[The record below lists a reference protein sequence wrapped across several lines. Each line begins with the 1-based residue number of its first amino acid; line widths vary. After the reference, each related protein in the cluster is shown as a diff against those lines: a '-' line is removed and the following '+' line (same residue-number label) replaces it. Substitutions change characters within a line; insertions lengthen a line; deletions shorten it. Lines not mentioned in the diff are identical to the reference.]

1 MWEKHLWGSQMLGT
15 DRSRSFQKNL
25 ILLPSR
31 SSVLVFQ
38 PQIYHI
44 GTTQFFFGPSSGKC
58 LELRR
63 SKTILLATAWTL
75 LFWLWERVSWT
86 LTSQFML
93 FETNTNVLPSETSFM
108 AWSKKCFSTCWIAYF
123 IILSRHNPYLCIPST
138 SLKQNTQFQFTKID
152 IIASSHVWWDKS
164 RQFIGNDLCW
174 IHQAVPL
181 VA

>member
-38 PQIYHI
+38 PEIYHI
-44 GTTQFFFGPSSGKC
+44 GTTQFFWAIIWQV
-58 LELRR
+58 LRAETVKNYTACH
-63 SKTILLATAWTL
+63 SMDAFILIVRA
-75 LFWLWERVSWT
+75 RVLNSDIPVYVVWDKYKRFT
-86 LTSQFML
+86 FSNKLYGLIQ
-93 FETNTNVLPSETSFM
+93 EV
-108 AWSKKCFSTCWIAYF
+108 FSTCWIAYF
-123 IILSRHNPYLCIPST
+123 IILSRHNPCLCIPST

-164 RQFIGNDLCW
+164 RQFIWNDLC
-174 IHQAVPL
+174 
-181 VA
+181 